1 MEQLSRRWPETACLR
16 VLAAVQRSWPR
27 GGYGGTA
34 LATEAGYG
42 GSTGEGGGAKVA
54 ARAEKARAREDRRW

>member
-1 MEQLSRRWPETACLR
+1 L
-16 VLAAVQRSWPR
+16 WPR